1 MKRIIKIISVLVI
14 IALLIAG
21 LGKLLLSQKVATYI
35 ASYYELQGVDVSH
48 FQGDIDWEV
57 LKDQGISFAYIKATE
72 GSGHVDTRLDANYQ
86 GARESG
92 ILYGFYHFLS
102 LESAPETQMENFM
115 AAVGEYEMDLVPAID
130 VEWYG
135 NMRDNP
141 PDKENVLDTLT
152 KMVSLM
158 EDEFGQKPVIYTT
171 QSFYNKYLK
180 GADLGAYMWIRN
192 VYFYPVQ
199 DFVIWQY
206 TDRAVM
212 DGYTG
217 QEKYI
222 DRDVIKLEDLEKI
235 RLKE

>member
-1 MKRIIKIISVLVI
+1 MKRKLKIIAVLI
-14 IALLIAG
+14 IMALIIAG
-21 LGKLLLSQKVATYI
+21 LGKLLWSQNVATFI

-48 FQGDIDWEV
+48 FQGNIDWEV

-86 GARESG
+86 GAKEAG
-92 ILYGFYHFLS
+92 IIYGFYHFLS
-102 LESAPETQMENFM
+102 LESAPETQMENFK
-115 AAVGEYEMDLVPAID
+115 AAVGSFEMDLVPAID

-141 PDKENVLDTLT
+141 PDKAKVLDTLT
-152 KMVSLM
+152 KMISLM
-158 EDEFGQKPVIYTT
+158 EEEYGQKPVIYTT
-171 QSFYNKYLK
+171 QTFFIKYLS
-180 GADLGAYMWIRN
+180 GADLGTPMWIRN
-192 VYFYPVQ
+192 VYFYPIQ

-212 DGYTG
+212 DGYSG

-222 DRDVIKLEDLEKI
+222 DRDVISRDDLGKI
-235 RLKE
+235 RLGD

>member
-1 MKRIIKIISVLVI
+1 MKRKLKIIAVLII
-14 IALLIAG
+14 IALIIAG
-21 LGKLLLSQKVATYI
+21 LGKLLWSQNVATFI

-48 FQGDIDWEV
+48 FQGNIDWEV

-86 GARESG
+86 GASKSG
-92 ILYGFYHFLS
+92 IIYGFYHFLS
-102 LESAPETQMENFM
+102 LESAPETQMENFKS
-115 AAVGEYEMDLVPAID
+115 AVDSFEMDLVPAID

-141 PDKENVLDTLT
+141 PDKEVVIDTLSR
-152 KMVSLM
+152 MIALM
-158 EDEFGQKPVIYTT
+158 EEEYGQKPVIYTT
-171 QSFYNKYLK
+171 QTFFIKYLT
-180 GADLGAYMWIRN
+180 GADLGAPMWIRN
-192 VYFYPVQ
+192 VYFYPIQ

-212 DGYTG
+212 DGYSG

-222 DRDVIKLEDLEKI
+222 DRDVMSRDDLGKI
-235 RLKE
+235 RLGD